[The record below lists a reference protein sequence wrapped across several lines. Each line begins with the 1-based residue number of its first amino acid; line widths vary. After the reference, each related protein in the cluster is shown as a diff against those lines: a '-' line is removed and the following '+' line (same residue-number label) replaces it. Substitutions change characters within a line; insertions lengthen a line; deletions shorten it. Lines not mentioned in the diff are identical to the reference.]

1 MQPFEIDN
9 MLDTLVIL
17 VDNRE
22 QPTERAAKR
31 YKSFGVPYRRSTLSY
46 GDYAYN
52 AQLPNGKWI
61 LDENSTVKPLMA
73 FERKMNLDE
82 LANCFCHSRPR
93 FKREFERAKENGARI
108 FLIVE
113 NGTWENLLN
122 GKYRSKFNKN
132 AFLASLAAWIVRYD
146 LQIIFCKEEISGRI
160 IKEFLYRD
168 LKERAENGE
177 FDDLLGAT

>member
-9 MLDTLVIL
+9 MLESMIIL
-17 VDNRE
+17 VDRRE
-22 QPTERAAKR
+22 QQTERAKKR
-31 YKSFGVPYRRSTLSY
+31 YATFGVPYKRATLSY

-52 AQLPNGKWI
+52 AKLPNGKWL
-61 LDENSTVKPLMA
+61 LDDKSTVKPLMA

-82 LANCFCHSRPR
+82 IASCFTHSRDR

-113 NGTWENLLN
+113 NGSWENLLA
-122 GKYRSKFNKN
+122 GKYRSKFNSN

-146 LQIIFCKEEISGRI
+146 LQIIFCKEEISGRL

-168 LKERAENGE
+168 LRDRAEKGE
-177 FDDLLGAT
+177 FDEMLGAT

>member
-9 MLDTLVIL
+9 LLSSMVIL
-17 VDNRE
+17 VDKRE
-22 QPTERAAKR
+22 QPTSRAQKR
-31 YKSFGVPYRRSTLSY
+31 YDTFGVPYKRCTLSY

-52 AQLPNGKWI
+52 AKLPNGKWL
-61 LDENSTVKPLMA
+61 LDDESTVKPLMA
-73 FERKMNLDE
+73 LERKMNLDE
-82 LANCFCHSRPR
+82 LASCFTHSRDR

-113 NGTWENLLN
+113 NGTWENLLK
-122 GKYRSKFNKN
+122 GSYRSKFNKN

-146 LQIIFCKEEISGRI
+146 LQIIFCKEEISGRL

-168 LKERAENGE
+168 LKDRAEKGQ
-177 FDDLLGAT
+177 FDDMLRDT